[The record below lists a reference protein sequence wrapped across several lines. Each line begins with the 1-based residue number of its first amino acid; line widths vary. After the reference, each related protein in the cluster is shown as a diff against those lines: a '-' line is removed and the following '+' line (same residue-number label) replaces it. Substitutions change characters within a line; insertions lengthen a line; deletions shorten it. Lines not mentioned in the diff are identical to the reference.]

1 MNPLT
6 TIIDVQTLS
15 TLLGSEPSRLLVL
28 DCSHELS
35 NPSAGR
41 QAFDAAHIP
50 GSHFISLD
58 DSLSGERTGKNGR
71 HPLPDR
77 AQLVQAM
84 RLLGA
89 DDDTQIIAY
98 DNAGGM
104 YAARLWWLMR
114 WLGHSAVAVLDGG
127 IQAWQAAGLPCTDK
141 APAKPQKG
149 SFSALPPLVSTV
161 NYADVKANL
170 KTKRHVL
177 IDARGA
183 DRFRGENET
192 LDPIGGHIPGAINHV
207 FRLNLNETGLF
218 KSPEAL
224 RKAFESLI
232 ANRSGADVIM
242 QCGSGVT
249 ACHNLLAFEV
259 AGISGAL
266 LYPGSWSEWCAQEGA
281 EVATGPE

>member
-1 MNPLT
+1 MTPFT
-6 TIIDVQTLS
+6 TLIDVLTLS
-15 TLLGSEPSRLLVL
+15 TLLRNEPGRVLVL

-35 NPSAGR
+35 NPASGL
-41 QAFDAAHIP
+41 AAYNL
-50 GSHFISLD
+50 SHLPPAYFISID
-58 DSLSGERTGKNGR
+58 NTLSGKMIGKNGR

-77 AQLVQAM
+77 SELVQAM

-89 DDDTQIIAY
+89 DDDTQIVAY

-127 IQAWQAAGLPCTDK
+127 INAWQAAGLPCTDK
-141 APAKPQKG
+141 TPAAPQKG
-149 SFSALPPLVSTV
+149 TFSARPPLVSTV

-170 KTKRHVL
+170 STKRQLL

-183 DRFRGENET
+183 DRYRGENET
-192 LDPIGGHIPGAINHV
+192 LDPIGGHIPGAVNHV
-207 FRLNLNETGLF
+207 FRLNLNEAGLF

-224 RKAFESLI
+224 HSTFKSLI
-232 ANRSGADVIM
+232 GNRSGADIVM

-259 AGISGAL
+259 AGISGAS
-266 LYPGSWSEWCAQEGA
+266 LYPGSWSEWCTQEGA
-281 EVATGPE
+281 EIATGP

>member
-1 MNPLT
+1 MNPFT
-6 TIIDVQTLS
+6 TLIDVHTLS
-15 TLLGSEPSRLLVL
+15 NLLGSEPSRLLVL

-35 NPSAGR
+35 NPAAGK
-41 QAFDAAHIP
+41 QAYDAAHIP

-58 DSLSGERTGKNGR
+58 NTLSGEKTAKNGR

-77 AQLVQAM
+77 AELVQAM

-98 DNAGGM
+98 DNGGSM

-141 APAKPQKG
+141 TPVTPQKG

-161 NYADVKANL
+161 NYADIKANL
-170 KTKRHVL
+170 ITKRHLL

-207 FRLNLNETGLF
+207 FRLNLDEKGLF
-218 KSPEAL
+218 KSPEEL

-232 ANRSGADVIM
+232 ANRSGADLIM
-242 QCGSGVT
+242 QCGSGVS
-249 ACHNLLAFEV
+249 ACHNLLAFEL

-281 EVATGPE
+281 EIATGPE